1 MSEIYHVKTD
11 EGVVNYRVLQ
21 EFPLTVEYGKPDL
34 VKVFGHTFGGSEDPF
49 ASSGSFT
56 VLHVY
61 QQRGRFHAF
70 PPDAS
75 LQEVGDAHLLEYA
88 LGKKLLDRLPK
99 TKLEIGSIDGV
110 SPDAILADI
119 EENHQEILRS
129 AFALQQASLISEQ
142 TRNPMPPEQ
151 PQKPTPP
158 DDLIIPIA
166 LGNLWLVKGN
176 VSPANSVT
184 ELSASI
190 EKDELLF
197 GEALEL
203 LQKRALPWEPIRVD
217 VAIGRDTRSKP
228 ARLLMS
234 AGVHVII
241 GAANTGKTAL
251 TMAITTSQPT
261 DTSRIIYLEPPEMS
275 VLHRQS
281 QVVLA
286 SEGDLALKLASSLTD
301 ERKSI
306 IIVDSFRA
314 LFYAPSR
321 GGTGA
326 GGVNMSLYTH
336 LTMLDIIARVFGKL
350 LLIVINPLTN
360 DQAKLDYYIEAAEGS
375 VEGVIIPTGV
385 DVAAKT
391 LAFTS
396 RSRTIGNRRSR
407 DTVINLPPRHT
418 TAEMLDLAAS
428 EATDE
433 HSLTFN

>member
-1 MSEIYHVKTD
+1 MSEIYHVKTE
-11 EGVVNYRVLQ
+11 EGVVNYRVIRF
-21 EFPLTVEYGKPDL
+21 FPLTIEYGKPDL
-34 VKVFGHTFGGSEDPF
+34 IKIFGHTLGGTEDPF
-49 ASSGSFT
+49 AASGSFT

-61 QQRGRFHAF
+61 QQNGRLHAF

-75 LQEVGDAHLLEYA
+75 LQDVGDAHLLEYA
-88 LGKKLLDRLPK
+88 LGKKLLNRLPK

-110 SPDAILADI
+110 SPDSILADI
-119 EENHQEILRS
+119 ESHHQEILRKV
-129 AFALQQASLISEQ
+129 FTLQQASLISEH
-142 TRNPMPPEQ
+142 TRNHMPTEH
-151 PQKPTPP
+151 PQKAAIPN
-158 DDLIIPIA
+158 DLIIPIA

-176 VSPANSVT
+176 VTNNSVT
-184 ELSASI
+184 ELSATV

-418 TAEMLDLAAS
+418 TAEMLDLAA
-428 EATDE
+428 TDAAE
-433 HSLTFN
+433 DHTLTFN